1 MRCVQ
6 RVLKT
11 ADTLQVFLWKYRLN
25 GKSGFQTSES
35 TYFIFCHYCHFL
47 NIKHLTNKVFNNSKR
62 LFLTF
67 LAETISKLT
76 RVNPDRNIF
85 SINVELTSTFLRY
98 RGLVHHH
105 HRILNVSLKL
115 QNMCDILDQS
125 KVLIGY
131 PFESRN
137 AFHLWST
144 NLLKLPMW

>member
-47 NIKHLTNKVFNNSKR
+47 NIKQLTNKVFNNSKR

-125 KVLIGY
+125 KVLRVSIWIEKCL
-131 PFESRN
+131 PFM
-137 AFHLWST
+137 
-144 NLLKLPMW
+144 K